1 MIHTLKILPQY
12 FEPLI
17 MGIKTFELR
26 KDDRNYQINDILEL
40 KEWDGQEYTGRET
53 IRQVTYKLK
62 NAPGLDADYCILG
75 IEEGSE

>member
-1 MIHTLKILPQY
+1 MIHNLKILPQY
-12 FEPLI
+12 FEPVI

-40 KEWDGQEYTGRET
+40 KEWDGQEYTGREM

-62 NAPGLDADYCILG
+62 NAPGMNADYCILG
-75 IEEGSE
+75 IDEVD